1 MDEVTAMRIR
11 VTINGRTFEHD
22 VEPRLLL
29 VHYIRQMAR
38 LTGTHIGCDSGN
50 CGACTVLVE
59 GKAVKSCLMLAVQAA
74 GMDIMT
80 IEGLAREGGL
90 HPVQRA
96 FIERFGV
103 QCGYC
108 TPGMIIS
115 ACALLAATPSPTEPE
130 IREALEGNL
139 CMCTGYQQIVDA
151 ILHASTLEGARE
163 AVATGRAEAPHER

>member
-1 MDEVTAMRIR
+1 MRIR
-11 VTINGRTFEHD
+11 VRINARTFEHD

-38 LTGTHIGCDSGN
+38 LTGTHVGCDTGN
-50 CGACTVLVE
+50 CGACTILVE
-59 GKAVKSCLMLAVQAA
+59 GRAVKSCLMLAVQADGA
-74 GMDIMT
+74 DIVT
-80 IEGLAREGGL
+80 VEGLANGDGL

-96 FIERFGV
+96 FIEKFGV

-115 ACALLAATPSPTEPE
+115 ACALLASTASPSEHE

-139 CMCTGYQQIVDA
+139 CMCTGYEQIVDA
-151 ILHASTLEGARE
+151 ILHASTLDGARTAVTRGRTE
-163 AVATGRAEAPHER
+163 AGHGR

>member
-1 MDEVTAMRIR
+1 MRIR
-11 VTINGRTFEHD
+11 VRINARTFEHD

-38 LTGTHIGCDSGN
+38 LTGTHVGCDTGN
-50 CGACTVLVE
+50 CGACTILVE
-59 GKAVKSCLMLAVQAA
+59 GRAVKSCLMLAVQADGA
-74 GMDIMT
+74 DIVT
-80 IEGLAREGGL
+80 VEGLANGDGL

-96 FIERFGV
+96 FIEKFGV

-115 ACALLAATPSPTEPE
+115 ACALLASTASPSEHE

-139 CMCTGYQQIVDA
+139 CMCTGYEQIVDA
-151 ILHASTLEGARE
+151 ILHASTLDGARTAVTSGRTE
-163 AVATGRAEAPHER
+163 AGHGR